1 MSLTDGAETRTLDW
15 LFGHATTAPTTPM
28 KLALMTV
35 NGSDAAA
42 GTEVVGGSYA
52 RQTITTSAAASGNPS
67 SMSNNADITFA
78 GMPACTVVGF
88 EIYDSAGTPFR
99 WWWGAAS
106 APVAVTAGASYMVS
120 SGALVLTGD

>member
-1 MSLTDGAETRTLDW
+1 MSLTDGAENRTLDW
-15 LFGHATTAPTTPM
+15 LFGHSTTAPTTPM

-35 NGSDAAA
+35 NGNDASA
-42 GTEVVGGSYA
+42 GTEVEGGSYA
-52 RQTITTSAAASGNPS
+52 RQTITTSTAASGQ
-67 SMSNNADITFA
+67 MSNDADITFA

-106 APVAVTAGASYMVS
+106 ANVAVTAGASYVVS
-120 SGALVLTGD
+120 AGALVLTGD

>member
-1 MSLTDGAETRTLDW
+1 VSLTDGAEIRTLDW
-15 LFGHATTAPTTPM
+15 LAGHATTAPTTPL

-35 NGSDAAA
+35 NGNDASA

-52 RQTITTSAAASGNPS
+52 RQTITLSSGVNP
-67 SMSNNADITFA
+67 MSNNADITFP

-106 APVAVTAGASYMVS
+106 ANVAVTAGASYVVS
-120 SGALVLTGD
+120 AGQLALTGD

>member
-1 MSLTDGAETRTLDW
+1 
-15 LFGHATTAPTTPM
+15 M

-35 NGSDAAA
+35 NGNDASA
-42 GTEVVGGSYA
+42 GTEVEGGSYA
-52 RQTITTSAAASGNPS
+52 RQTITTSTAASGQ
-67 SMSNNADITFA
+67 MSNDADITFA

-106 APVAVTAGASYMVS
+106 ANVAVTAGASYVVS
-120 SGALVLTGD
+120 AGALVLTGD